1 MMEFSVYYGS
11 QVNSTRFV
19 HEDGNPFILQN
30 FTIRG
35 MKLKVFISDQVV
47 GTLGLGNTAAEG
59 IPVAYL
65 EQCQQKAMYG

>member
-1 MMEFSVYYGS
+1 MEFSVYYGS
-11 QVNSTRFV
+11 QVNDTRFV
-19 HEDGNPFILQN
+19 HEDGNPFILQ
-30 FTIRG
+30 TLTLRG
-35 MKLKVFISDQVV
+35 MKLKVFINHLIV